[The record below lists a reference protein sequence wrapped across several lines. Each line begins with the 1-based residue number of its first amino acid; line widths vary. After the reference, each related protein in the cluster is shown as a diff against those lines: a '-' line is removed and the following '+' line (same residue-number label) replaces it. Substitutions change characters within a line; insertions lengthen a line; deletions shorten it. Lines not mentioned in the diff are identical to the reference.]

1 MQSFQLRSATPDD
14 IGLTYEITRDA
25 MCGYVEQTW
34 GRWDEDEQLQKH
46 RDNYTPGTHRI
57 IKVGN
62 VVAGFFATEDLPT
75 HVWLVKLYLLSAFR
89 GQGMGAALLTR
100 ILHDAEKLGKP
111 VRLRVLRVNTR
122 AQALYAR
129 HGFSIFDE
137 TPERVFME
145 CAVRNVR

>member
-1 MQSFQLRSATPDD
+1 MQSFQLRNATLDD
-14 IGLTYEITRDA
+14 LGLTYEITRDA
-25 MCGYVEQTW
+25 MRGYVEQTW

-46 RDNYTPGTHRI
+46 RDNYTPETHRLI
-57 IKVGN
+57 EVGN
-62 VVAGFFATEDLPT
+62 AVAGFFVTEVLPT
-75 HVWLVKLYLLSAFR
+75 HVWLVKLYLLRAFR
-89 GQGMGAALLTR
+89 GQGIGVALLTR
-100 ILHDAEKLGKP
+100 ILQDAGELGKP

-129 HGFSIFDE
+129 HGFKVFDE